1 MFSGARL
8 TIGFTLQ
15 GFRFALL
22 VLFICGLAALVSSLF
37 IEETMKTSYTK
48 ITYSRCLS

>member
-1 MFSGARL
+1 MFSGAGL

-15 GFRFALL
+15 GFRFTLL

-37 IEETMKTSYTK
+37 IEETMKTSNTK